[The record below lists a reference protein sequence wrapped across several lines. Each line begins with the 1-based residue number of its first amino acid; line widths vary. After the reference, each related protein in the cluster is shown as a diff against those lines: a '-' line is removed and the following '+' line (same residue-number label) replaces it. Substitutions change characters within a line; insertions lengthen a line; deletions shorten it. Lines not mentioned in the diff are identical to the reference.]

1 MKKNLLTLFV
11 LLMTAATGAWAENV
25 AIGTKAEWDAFA
37 ANVNNGMSYS
47 GQTVVLTAD
56 IGSEQD
62 PITEMVGGMKVN
74 GFAGTFDGCGHTI
87 HVNITSDGEHVA
99 PFRFISG
106 ATIKNVRVTGSVEGG
121 IHCAGLVG
129 AAEGGTTCFIR
140 NCEVAAS
147 ITCSKSH
154 CGGVLGHGL
163 TSDTTISNCLFSGS
177 ITGTTS
183 ATGIFYGWGDG
194 GGSHKVS
201 NCLSAGTYEG
211 CAGVDLGNVISS
223 ASISVVL
230 SFRKTSGGTQGDDA
244 SQMSAT
250 ELAGVLNFGFLHE
263 WQVDGNGNV
272 VPIMLTNSL
281 EQDAEGYYLLGS
293 VDDWK
298 IFASLVQTTPTA
310 NAKMTADID
319 LGDDQTMIGTE
330 SIPYQGSFDGQGHT
344 LTVTYNTSEN
354 SIAPFRYVSGEAQT
368 IENLHVDGSIITSG
382 CAAGGIACAITGNLT
397 IKNCWVS
404 AQIQTGGSDGAYGTI
419 GGICSYCDP
428 TEGCTIIIED
438 CLFSGAI
445 LYADY
450 CGSFMSHV
458 GSSYSSVTMRRG
470 LSIGTWSGGDGY
482 QSGTFIRPVLNG
494 VRNLET
500 ETLFYRSNWGE
511 VQGTPAT
518 DAELADGTITAALGD
533 VWVQQGSQPM
543 LKVFCDGDALP
554 YIYTTRFATYED
566 EETGIRTTWNGEKAV
581 GNGKFAAT
589 EEEGEPF
596 SDFFQNDGS
605 AVRTSYCLLPE
616 DVLAHSDKTHE
627 LTIAFWVS
635 AKGFTPDQY
644 TYAPLFTAY
653 AQKNNPNTYPMLAL
667 QSRGNVQV
675 NCNGWCDF
683 TGANNVEGKNNIYN
697 SNAWEANDDNY
708 NDAGNWLEDE
718 KWHYYTAV
726 FTDTNVKVYLDGEVK
741 NEWEIDGVSDGQK
754 VGGLFTNG
762 SSFKY
767 VCLGGNQA
775 WDWNDIDSPFRYAR
789 LLIQNSSMTPDQI
802 KTQMTT
808 DFPDWEDYLNDEPDA
823 VEDISVTPQNEN
835 DVLYNT
841 AGQQVDDDY
850 QGIVIKNGKKYFKR
864 W

>member
-1 MKKNLLTLFV
+1 MKKIFTLISMALVAMNINAQDVYDAVVDGKLAPEFAAV
-11 LLMTAATGAWAENV
+11 AGEDGGVANNASNGRSVITITKGQATCTAVGGTTPAKDETIGGDALQIVPGAALEGMENTYEVAWIGAWNDINWGIKTQEDINFSYVTGTGIPYVQMLCVQNSKDGELIENSYSTDYFYYKPDGSWGIPMSGLYYTLKATATGAFKVKV
-25 AIGTKAEWDAFA
+25 ALDKGVHDTYVVNTSTMKAERVLASGYIDG
-37 ANVNNGMSYS
+37 VN
-47 GQTVVLTAD
+47 
-56 IGSEQD
+56 
-62 PITEMVGGMKVN
+62 
-74 GFAGTFDGCGHTI
+74 
-87 HVNITSDGEHVA
+87 DGEGNKKLLA
-99 PFRFISG
+99 YDE
-106 ATIKNVRVTGSVEGG
+106 VEAMNEAMGEDYQYVIGNGEAFWGWLFFDAQEGETYWLFQKDAQIGFGG
-121 IHCAGLVG
+121 F
-129 AAEGGTTCFIR
+129 EF
-140 NCEVAAS
+140 
-147 ITCSKSH
+147 
-154 CGGVLGHGL
+154 
-163 TSDTTISNCLFSGS
+163 
-177 ITGTTS
+177 
-183 ATGIFYGWGDG
+183 
-194 GGSHKVS
+194 
-201 NCLSAGTYEG
+201 YEG
-211 CAGVDLGNVISS
+211 
-223 ASISVVL
+223 
-230 SFRKTSGGTQGDDA
+230 
-244 SQMSAT
+244 
-250 ELAGVLNFGFLHE
+250 
-263 WQVDGNGNV
+263 
-272 VPIMLTNSL
+272 
-281 EQDAEGYYLLGS
+281 
-293 VDDWK
+293 
-298 IFASLVQTTPTA
+298 
-310 NAKMTADID
+310 MTAD
-319 LGDDQTMIGTE
+319 E
-330 SIPYQGSFDGQGHT
+330 
-344 LTVTYNTSEN
+344 
-354 SIAPFRYVSGEAQT
+354 
-368 IENLHVDGSIITSG
+368 
-382 CAAGGIACAITGNLT
+382 
-397 IKNCWVS
+397 
-404 AQIQTGGSDGAYGTI
+404 
-419 GGICSYCDP
+419 
-428 TEGCTIIIED
+428 
-438 CLFSGAI
+438 
-445 LYADY
+445 
-450 CGSFMSHV
+450 
-458 GSSYSSVTMRRG
+458 
-470 LSIGTWSGGDGY
+470 
-482 QSGTFIRPVLNG
+482 LNG
-494 VRNLET
+494 VK
-500 ETLFYRSNWGE
+500 
-511 VQGTPAT
+511 P
-518 DAELADGTITAALGD
+518 
-533 VWVQQGSQPM
+533 
-543 LKVFCDGDALP
+543 KP
-554 YIYTTRFATYED
+554 YIYTTRFSTYED

-581 GNGKFAAT
+581 GNGKFCST
-589 EEEGEPF
+589 DEEGAPF
-596 SDFFQNDGS
+596 NDFFQNDGS